1 MLFEQEYF
9 FCHLFKLFGR
19 KEGKEQLFKLKYC
32 VIQDM
37 SLDC

>member
-9 FCHLFKLFGR
+9 FCLLFKLFGR

-32 VIQDM
+32 VIWDM
-37 SLDC
+37 SFDL